1 MIAPAIPSGTSF
13 EGGLIFIKSDSGF
26 HSGKGGCV
34 GCCWVIVVSRVVV
47 IMVSWDFS
55 IVSALVCGV
64 VVLFWFVLM
73 VCFREVVDAGGVSVD

>member
-1 MIAPAIPSGTSF
+1 M
-13 EGGLIFIKSDSGF
+13 
-26 HSGKGGCV
+26 
-34 GCCWVIVVSRVVV
+34 

-64 VVLFWFVLM
+64 VVLFWFVLL